1 MNIGL
6 IDVDGKMPN
15 LALMKIS
22 AWHKKQGDSVEWYNG
37 LCKYD
42 KVYMSKVFT
51 FTEDYSYYIN
61 AGIIEKGGTG
71 YDFFK
76 ELPVDIDR
84 TFPDYSIYRVDA
96 NLAYGFLTRG
106 CPNRCKWCIVPRKEG
121 DIRPYMD
128 IGEITGNRKKAIL
141 MDNNVLACDYGLQ
154 QIEKI
159 IKMKI
164 KVDFN

>member
-84 TFPDYSIYRVDA
+84 TFPEYSISGGCEPGIRFFDTWMPEQMQMVYCTPERRRYPP
-96 NLAYGFLTRG
+96 LYGYWRDNG
-106 CPNRCKWCIVPRKEG
+106 KQEK
-121 DIRPYMD
+121 
-128 IGEITGNRKKAIL
+128 GNP
-141 MDNNVLACDYGLQ
+141 DG
-154 QIEKI
+154 
-159 IKMKI
+159 
-164 KVDFN
+164 